1 MALKW
6 ADNVVEESTTTTTGA
21 YQLGGV
27 PGSGVAPGAQ
37 GFVAGVGDTHTCYYY
52 AYEVG
57 GTAWERGLGTVA
69 DAATDTLTRTTI
81 YASSNAGAAVNWS
94 GKTVRIRAVLPS
106 INLRIQSSQLSSHML
121 VSGVI

>member
-6 ADNVVEESTTTTTGA
+6 ADNVIEESTATTTGA

-27 PGSGVAPGAQ
+27 PASGVGPGAQ
-37 GFVAGVGDTHTCYYY
+37 GFVAGIGDTNTCYYY

-81 YASSNAGAAVNWS
+81 YGSSNAGSAVDWT
-94 GKTVRIRAVLPS
+94 GKTVRIR
-106 INLRIQSSQLSSHML
+106 
-121 VSGVI
+121 VI